1 MAAAA
6 GGSVEQTTD
15 MMDEVRYGHEDDDS
29 DDDGCRTHR
38 YTSFAE
44 MINLIRAALWAAPT
58 ILYGM
63 RELLSRLRTEA
74 GHEG

>member
-15 MMDEVRYGHEDDDS
+15 MMDEVRYGHENDDS

-38 YTSFAE
+38 YTSFTG
-44 MINLIRAALWAAPT
+44 IT
-58 ILYGM
+58 TLYAMGAI
-63 RELLSRLRTEA
+63 LSRLCAEA
-74 GHEG
+74 GHEGQVIGDEGQDV